1 MQLEVRV
8 DEQSRVLGD
17 DLYDV
22 LDSFEFDILG
32 LIGRNWCSPLGS
44 RW

>member
-8 DEQSRVLGD
+8 DEQSRVLSD

-22 LDSFEFDILG
+22 LDSFEFGILD
-32 LIGRNWCSPLGS
+32 LIGRN
-44 RW
+44 